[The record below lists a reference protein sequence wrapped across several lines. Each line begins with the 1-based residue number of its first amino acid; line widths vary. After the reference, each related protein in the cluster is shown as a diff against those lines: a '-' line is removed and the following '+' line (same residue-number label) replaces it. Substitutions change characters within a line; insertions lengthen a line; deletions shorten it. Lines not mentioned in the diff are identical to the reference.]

1 MSAVWEAKAMPAL
14 ERRRGGPLRGTNGAS
29 ALRRHSQR
37 LLVWDWVVASLSS
50 CRSSSTS
57 QSLRSLVAREPST
70 ATAAMEPWMRVSV
83 TGKGEP
89 TGPARRLVPLATSA
103 SVE

>member
-1 MSAVWEAKAMPAL
+1 M
-14 ERRRGGPLRGTNGAS
+14 T
-29 ALRRHSQR
+29 QR
-37 LLVWDWVVASLSS
+37 
-50 CRSSSTS
+50 
-57 QSLRSLVAREPST
+57 LRSLVASEPAT

-103 SVE
+103 SVA